1 MEHKKKWINILGTE
15 INPKLIRVYS
25 LNDEGVSI
33 QFHSGEWM
41 HWKLSPDKARE
52 VMHKIDNQLWGKPT
66 ENELKAERLRKEDDD
81 ERYQRYLKWIQQ
93 PKKPM
98 TEAVR
103 RMIAK
108 RRPVNSWWMR
118 QCMQPQAEN

>member
-33 QFHSGEWM
+33 QFHTGEWM

-52 VMHKIDNQLWGKPT
+52 VMEKIDNQLFGKLT
-66 ENELKAERLRKEDDD
+66 ENQLKAERLRNKDNE
-81 ERYQRYLKWIQQ
+81 QRVKDFKKCLQQ

-98 TEAVR
+98 TEAVK

-108 RRPVNSWWMR
+108 RKPVNSWWMR
-118 QCMQPQAEN
+118 QVMSQVQH